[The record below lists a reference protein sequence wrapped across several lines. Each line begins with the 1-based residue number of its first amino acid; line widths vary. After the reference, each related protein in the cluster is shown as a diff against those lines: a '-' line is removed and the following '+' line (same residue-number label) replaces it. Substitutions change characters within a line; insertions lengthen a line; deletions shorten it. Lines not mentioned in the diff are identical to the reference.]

1 MTQFHHVQKNAF
13 GPAPSGDD
21 QVTPPA
27 SGVELSAEKSPL
39 VMHGTIPGAMPDD
52 DSPTRSVRFKID
64 GELLETHEFVTPV
77 PRQGQLRDV
86 KHQDGFAALSLQQAG
101 SSGAPMMADMGGA
114 PCCQDISWATVVCL
128 KDPLLA
134 GSVILQCLLPFA
146 GITGAWA
153 CNADAALL
161 GQAYGGM
168 APALFSGAAC
178 LRDAD
183 RSWRFAR
190 QAGRDGASTPST
202 QEPEQQHM
210 LDEQP
215 MREHSPSRG
224 PVDGW
229 LDDGYTHPDPIDT
242 KTTPSASLPQPA
254 WHPTFTGGLSLAQ
267 LASGTISLVQQTVGW
282 TPWMTLPV
290 AGLTGGLCLCCWGAC
305 QSMEKPQ
312 SGNAQ

>member
-1 MTQFHHVQKNAF
+1 MSQFSNVKANAF
-13 GPAPSGDD
+13 ITHPYATGQADS
-21 QVTPPA
+21 PA
-27 SGVELSAEKSPL
+27 SSVESSPEKSPL
-39 VMHGTIPGAMPDD
+39 VMHGAIPGAMPNE
-52 DSPTRSVRFKID
+52 DSPGRSVRFKID
-64 GELLETHEFVTPV
+64 GQMPEPGDFVTPARN
-77 PRQGQLRDV
+77 PQPARDV
-86 KHQDGFAALSLQQAG
+86 KQVAVTSAQ
-101 SSGAPMMADMGGA
+101 PMPEETGEA
-114 PCCQDISWATVVCL
+114 PCCREISWAAVACQ
-128 KDPLLA
+128 KDPLLT

-183 RSWRFAR
+183 RSWRYAR

-210 LDEQP
+210 LDDLP

-229 LDDGYTHPDPIDT
+229 LDDGYTHPEPIDA
-242 KTTPSASLPQPA
+242 KTNPSLNASLPRPQ

-290 AGLTGGLCLCCWGAC
+290 AGLAGGLCLCCWGAC
-305 QSMEKPQ
+305 QSMEK
-312 SGNAQ
+312 SKSASAQ

>member
-1 MTQFHHVQKNAF
+1 MSQFSNVKANAF
-13 GPAPSGDD
+13 STHPSTTD
-21 QVTPPA
+21 QVNSPV
-27 SGVELSAEKSPL
+27 SSAESSPEKSPL
-39 VMHGTIPGAMPDD
+39 VVHGMIPGVMPTD
-52 DSPTRSVRFKID
+52 DSPGRSVRFKID
-64 GELLETHEFVTPV
+64 GQLLEPGDFVTPA
-77 PRQGQLRDV
+77 RSQHQARDV
-86 KHQDGFAALSLQQAG
+86 KQHAVTTAAPLQDELGE
-101 SSGAPMMADMGGA
+101 A
-114 PCCQDISWATVVCL
+114 PCCRDISWAAVVCQ
-128 KDPLLA
+128 KDPLLT

-146 GITGAWA
+146 GITGAWV
-153 CNADAALL
+153 CNTDAALM

-202 QEPEQQHM
+202 QEPERQHM

-229 LDDGYTHPDPIDT
+229 LDDGYTHPDPSDT
-242 KTTPSASLPQPA
+242 KTTPSASLPRPL

-267 LASGTISLVQQTVGW
+267 LASGTISLVQETVGW

-290 AGLTGGLCLCCWGAC
+290 AGLAGGLCLCCWGAC
-305 QSMEKPQ
+305 QSMEK
-312 SGNAQ
+312 S

>member
-1 MTQFHHVQKNAF
+1 MSQFSTIKANAF
-13 GPAPSGDD
+13 ST
-21 QVTPPA
+21 QA
-27 SGVELSAEKSPL
+27 SATGQSESPVSSAESSPEKSPL
-39 VMHGTIPGAMPDD
+39 VMHGTIPGAMPNE
-52 DSPTRSVRFKID
+52 DSSGRSVRFQID
-64 GELLETHEFVTPV
+64 GQLLEPGDFVTPARN
-77 PRQGQLRDV
+77 PHQARDV
-86 KHQDGFAALSLQQAG
+86 KGQAVTSAAPL
-101 SSGAPMMADMGGA
+101 PDEMGEA
-114 PCCQDISWATVVCL
+114 PCCREISWATVVCK
-128 KDPLLA
+128 KDPLLT

-242 KTTPSASLPQPA
+242 QTTSSASLPQPV

-290 AGLTGGLCLCCWGAC
+290 AGLAGGLCLCCWGGC
-305 QSMEKPQ
+305 QSMEKSR